1 LYGAGLRSGA
11 SGGTGARC
19 CMVPLT
25 PYYWWG
31 VTAQPLRQEGAPA
44 RAAGEA
50 GANPA
55 LSRNGIAF

>member
-1 LYGAGLRSGA
+1 
-11 SGGTGARC
+11 
-19 CMVPLT
+19 MVPLT